1 MSSSDKSESLFN
13 PQSNALKNILKK
25 PKEEKKTFGKQE
37 FLARRKFFLQKLEND
52 GGIPKP
58 KSLINNS
65 STKKKTSNEKIKN
78 AVTITKSINKTPSPQ
93 PVSTK
98 PKTTNIE
105 KISLPP
111 SHEWSISSAKSESL
125 KKIIDLAEKKDT
137 NTVGKNVFNARQK
150 FFADSQL
157 NSVDQLM
164 PRPCTPPG
172 YVYFEKCPSPSL
184 EPRRNSY
191 SLYSSSPVLSP
202 SLKPA
207 SPSLRPSSPY
217 VKPASPIPSL
227 PTLSSSPTP
236 TTTTYLPWEH
246 GNSKKKDVVT
256 PPKQHTNSGIECLEK
271 VPLVSE
277 ESIVLPE
284 PVNFNKESIVIE
296 EPAEIKIEKVEASEP
311 MIPKLIKLLPKPVEV
326 STISLPN
333 DEPILIQT
341 TKVEEIKPQ
350 FPQLIVIP
358 EKLPESV
365 KFEKVPLPDDEPV
378 ELKTEFVKM
387 SEVNIPKV
395 IQILPE
401 PVKISKEV
409 LPQDEPLDIMTE
421 TVVAGEQQIPKPIEI
436 EQPEERADMKS
447 NIIKTM
453 DISSLALESNI
464 EEKKENKRN
473 DDLLNKPLID
483 FGNDGNY
490 SSNSSSDSIENTNE
504 NQPLLDLDHEIINNS
519 NNDLLLGNFESQPLL
534 DNTKQS
540 LPEFNNDL
548 LSSNFDSQPLID
560 FSNETT
566 EVNNSNMTEN
576 PLISF
581 DENPL
586 LIDVKEESS
595 TKKTN
600 SIGSIT
606 ELLMNNGTLSLDE
619 PLPRKSIPPTPN
631 SDMDEN
637 LIELSES
644 EMSDKV
650 KNWYS
655 VVETAINKDE
665 NLDESLI

>member
-1 MSSSDKSESLFN
+1 MSSSSDKSESLFN

-37 FLARRKFFLQKLEND
+37 FLARRKFFIQKLEND

-78 AVTITKSINKTPSPQ
+78 AVTITKSINKTLSPQ

-111 SHEWSISSAKSESL
+111 SHEWSLSSAKSESL

-207 SPSLRPSSPY
+207 SPSLRPASPY
-217 VKPASPIPSL
+217 LKPASPIPSL
-227 PTLSSSPTP
+227 STLSSSPTP
-236 TTTTYLPWEH
+236 TTTYSLPWEH
-246 GNSKKKDVVT
+246 GNNRKKDVVT
-256 PPKQHTNSGIECLEK
+256 PPKQHTNNSIEALEK

-284 PVNFNKESIVIE
+284 PVNFKKESLMIE
-296 EPAEIKIEKVEASEP
+296 EPTEVKIEKVEASEP
-311 MIPKLIKLLPKPVEV
+311 MIPKLIKLLPKPVKV
-326 STISLPN
+326 STIALPN
-333 DEPILIQT
+333 DEPIFVQT
-341 TKVEEIKPQ
+341 IKAEEIKPEV
-350 FPQLIVIP
+350 PKLIVIP

-365 KFEKVPLPDDEPV
+365 KFEKVPLPDDEPI
-378 ELKTEFVKM
+378 ELTTEFLKM

-401 PVKISKEV
+401 PVKISKEA
-409 LPQDEPLDIMTE
+409 LPHDEPLDIMTE
-421 TVVAGEQQIPKPIEI
+421 TVVASEQQIPKPIEI
-436 EQPEERADMKS
+436 EQPDERVNMKT
-447 NIIKTM
+447 NINKTM
-453 DISSLALESNI
+453 DISSLTLESNI
-464 EEKKENKRN
+464 EEKKENKKN
-473 DDLLNKPLID
+473 YDLLSNKPLID
-483 FGNDGNY
+483 FDNDY
-490 SSNSSSDSIENTNE
+490 SSGSDSIENTNE
-504 NQPLLDLDHEIINNS
+504 NQPLLDLGNEIMNNY

-534 DNTKQS
+534 NNNTKSS

-548 LSSNFDSQPLID
+548 LSGNFDNQPLID
-560 FSNETT
+560 FNNEIT
-566 EVNNSNMTEN
+566 EVSNNNMTEN
-576 PLISF
+576 TLISF
-581 DENPL
+581 DENSL
-586 LIDVKEESS
+586 LIDVKKEEYSPN
-595 TKKTN
+595 KTS

-619 PLPRKSIPPTPN
+619 PLPRKSIPATPN
-631 SDMDEN
+631 SDMNEN

-650 KNWYS
+650 KNWYN
-655 VVETAINKDE
+655 VVETAINKEE